1 MKRKGK
7 CFEKFVYLV
16 SPFPVHLDGN
26 KTPAYN
32 FHFKVSFRTEVSI
45 PWSRQRKVLPSQK
58 LFGGLEVGEGGVGVG
73 QADQGGE
80 VQVGGHRL

>member
-1 MKRKGK
+1 M
-7 CFEKFVYLV
+7 FEKIVYLV

-26 KTPAYN
+26 KTPADN

-45 PWSRQRKVLPSQK
+45 PGSRERKVLPSEK

-80 VQVGGHRL
+80 VQVGGHCL